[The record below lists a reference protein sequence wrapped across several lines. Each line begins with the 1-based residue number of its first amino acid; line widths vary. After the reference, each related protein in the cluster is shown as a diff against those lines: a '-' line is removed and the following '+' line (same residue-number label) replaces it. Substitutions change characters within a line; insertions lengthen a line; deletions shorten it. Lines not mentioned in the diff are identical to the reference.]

1 MIIMKSKQNLTEES
15 LKGLRVKRI
24 GEQTLQPIQTMEL
37 LRIYENA
44 PTVYEI
50 VNLEIPATPKQEI
63 IEQINSKNSKKN
75 NLETT

>member
-1 MIIMKSKQNLTEES
+1 
-15 LKGLRVKRI
+15 
-24 GEQTLQPIQTMEL
+24 MEL

-63 IEQINSKNSKKN
+63 IEQINKNSKKN

>member
-1 MIIMKSKQNLTEES
+1 
-15 LKGLRVKRI
+15 
-24 GEQTLQPIQTMEL
+24 MEL

-50 VNLEIPATPKQEI
+50 VNLEIPATPKQEL

>member
-63 IEQINSKNSKKN
+63 IEQINKNSKKN

>member
-1 MIIMKSKQNLTEES
+1 M
-15 LKGLRVKRI
+15 KRI

-44 PTVYEI
+44 PSVYEI

-63 IEQINSKNSKKN
+63 IEKKNKNSKKK
-75 NLETT
+75 NLETK